1 MKLSPFAAETG
12 SPDAPPGTAAS
23 RPTADAGLRAPD
35 GYNRGMIR
43 LTREVRFSVDRDWA
57 GHIELSRE
65 VTNSWAG
72 WPSAVGVVPFLCL
85 RATVSGA
92 PDPFTGYLCNISR
105 LDRLLRE
112 HAIPYTA
119 ARLHAHGWRLPAE
132 RLLLG
137 IWSSVQ
143 PNVPRGATLE
153 VLELATTPFLRY
165 SIRRETP
172 MHVRLTQQFEFSA
185 AHRLH
190 VTRLSDEENR
200 RVFGK
205 CNNPRGHG
213 HNYQFEPRVAVPLS
227 TQGPPAFTHAR
238 LTSLCE
244 ATLIKPFD
252 HTHLNEDTRE
262 FNTALGGLIPSVENI
277 ARVFY
282 ERLAKALAA
291 EPGSP
296 RLVSMT
302 VWETDRTSATWAPG

>member
-1 MKLSPFAAETG
+1 MPPVTLTRAVRFCTGPAET
-12 SPDAPPGTAAS
+12 PPAGGMGYS
-23 RPTADAGLRAPD
+23 GRP
-35 GYNRGMIR
+35 GMG
-43 LTREVRFSVDRDWA
+43 EVGAFHEMSVRCE
-57 GHIELSRE
+57 GEI
-65 VTNSWAG
+65 G
-72 WPSAVGVVPFLCL
+72 PK
-85 RATVSGA
+85 
-92 PDPFTGYLCNISR
+92 TGYLVDIKAI
-105 LDRLLRE
+105 DQAVRE
-112 HAIPYTA
+112 HAAPIIAHGHANPAGVTAHALMAGCLGALAGALPGIFRAVRWNPSPYHAFEMSTA
-119 ARLHAHGWRLPAE
+119 AP
-132 RLLLG
+132 
-137 IWSSVQ
+137 Q
-143 PNVPRGATLE
+143 T
-153 VLELATTPFLRY
+153 VLIAQRY
-165 SIRRETP
+165 D
-172 MHVRLTQQFEFSA
+172 FAA

-190 VTRLSDEENR
+190 APTLSDEENR
-200 RVFGK
+200 RLYGK